1 MISIRTRMITAF
13 LGLLLPI
20 VLIFLFF
27 TQSQL
32 QESLVPETYEMHRSV
47 LQARAESVDAWI
59 HERIAELQV
68 LAMNETFL
76 EGNEAKMAA
85 TLTRYADHLS
95 DRYESLGIVDLDG
108 INKISNGLTID
119 ISTRPYFQKRLN
131 EPELSAVISNPIWS
145 LDRQN
150 PIVVILVPVEESGQV
165 SRYLSAAVDISSL
178 TELVS
183 KTQNPEGSWALLNQ
197 EGIVFA
203 HNLEAHPVFFSA
215 DELRSDREFEAEI
228 QRWTQSDQNF
238 YSASLEDYVVDFLP
252 IRGASEWTIVSY
264 YDKTRIL
271 SGITDFQ
278 SEMFIIGIAI
288 LFLGILMI
296 SPLADS
302 LSRPLIAFEAAT
314 KEVKVGKFDVEIP
327 PSNVQEIN
335 SLGQS
340 FRQLL
345 GRIESLIGEVEDK
358 ERRKRKAEL
367 QALQMQITP
376 HFLYNTLDTL
386 YYMSVEAGAKELSQ
400 GIRALTTLFRNGLNR
415 GKEWTTLAREI
426 DHVKSYL
433 WIQALRYEEKI
444 QYHIEVEAGV
454 ENCKL
459 PKLILQPIVE
469 NAIYHGIKEKD
480 GPGTIQI
487 RIQTDQDR
495 IRCEIQDTGIG
506 MAKEQ
511 LGILRAMIDTGVHLG
526 GGVGFYNVIE
536 RLRLVYGDAFQAH
549 VDSEPELG
557 TKVILWI
564 NKESIENDSNLFSG

>member
-1 MISIRTRMITAF
+1 MSSIRTRMITAF

-32 QESLVPETYEMHRSV
+32 QENLVPETYEMHRSV

-59 HERIAELQV
+59 HERIAELQI

-76 EGNEAKMAA
+76 QGDEAKMAA
-85 TLTRYADHLS
+85 SLTRYADHLS
-95 DRYESLGIVDLDG
+95 NRYESLGIVDSAG
-108 INKISNGLTID
+108 TNKISNGLTID
-119 ISTRPYFQKRLN
+119 ISTRAYFQKLKSN
-131 EPELSAVISNPIWS
+131 PDLDVVISNPIWS

-150 PIVVILVPVEESGQV
+150 PIVVILVPVEELGKTM
-165 SRYLSAAVDISSL
+165 RYLSAAVDISSL

-183 KTQNPEGSWALLNQ
+183 KTQNPEGSWALLNK

-203 HNLEAHPVFFSA
+203 HNLEDHAVFFSA
-215 DELRSDREFEAEI
+215 DTLRADREFESEI
-228 QRWTQSDQNF
+228 RRWTESGQAFQTV
-238 YSASLEDYVVDFLP
+238 SLEDYVVDFLP

-288 LFLGILMI
+288 LFLGILLI
-296 SPLADS
+296 SPMADS

-327 PSNVQEIN
+327 PSKVLEID

-386 YYMSVEAGAKELSQ
+386 YYMSIEAGAKELSQ

-426 DHVKSYL
+426 EHVKSYL
-433 WIQALRYEEKI
+433 WIQALRYEDKI
-444 QYHIEVEAGV
+444 QYEIDVEPGL
-454 ENCKL
+454 EICKV

-469 NAIYHGIKEKD
+469 NAIYHGIKEMD
-480 GPGTIQI
+480 GPGAIRI
-487 RIQTDQDR
+487 RIQTEAER
-495 IRCEIQDTGIG
+495 IRCEVQDTGIG
-506 MAKEQ
+506 MTAEKLE
-511 LGILRAMIDTGVHLG
+511 ILRAMIDTGVHLG

-536 RLRLVYGDAFQAH
+536 RLRLVYGEAFQAK
-549 VDSEPELG
+549 VMSEPEKG
-557 TKVILWI
+557 TKVTLWI
-564 NKESIENDSNLFSG
+564 EKECGNNDSNLFGG

>member
-1 MISIRTRMITAF
+1 MSSIRTRMITAF

-32 QESLVPETYEMHRSV
+32 QENLVPETYEMHRSV

-59 HERIAELQV
+59 HERIAELQI

-76 EGNEAKMAA
+76 EGDEAKMAA
-85 TLTRYADHLS
+85 SLARYADHLS
-95 DRYESLGIVDLDG
+95 DRYESLGIVDLAG
-108 INKISNGLTID
+108 TNKISNGLTID
-119 ISTRPYFQKRLN
+119 ISTREYFKKLKN
-131 EPELSAVISNPIWS
+131 NPELDVVISNPIWS

-150 PIVVILVPVEESGQV
+150 PIVVILVPVEELGKTT
-165 SRYLSAAVDISSL
+165 RYLSAAVDISSL

-183 KTQNPEGSWALLNQ
+183 KTQNPEGSWALLNK

-203 HNLEAHPVFFSA
+203 HNLEDHAVFFSSEA
-215 DELRSDREFEAEI
+215 LRADREFESEI
-228 QRWTQSDQNF
+228 RRWTESGQAFQTV
-238 YSASLEDYVVDFLP
+238 SLDDYVVDFLP

-271 SGITDFQ
+271 AGITDFQ

-288 LFLGILMI
+288 LFLGILLI

-327 PSNVQEIN
+327 PSKVLEID

-386 YYMSVEAGAKELSQ
+386 YYMSIEAGAKELSQ

-426 DHVKSYL
+426 EHVKSYL

-444 QYHIEVEAGV
+444 QYEIEVEPGV
-454 ENCKL
+454 ETCKV

-469 NAIYHGIKEKD
+469 NAIYHGIKEMD
-480 GPGTIQI
+480 GPGKISI
-487 RIQTDQDR
+487 RIHTEAER

-506 MAKEQ
+506 MTAEQ
-511 LGILRAMIDTGVHLG
+511 LELLRAMIDTGVHLG

-536 RLRLVYGDAFQAH
+536 RLRLVYGDGFQAK
-549 VDSEPELG
+549 VMSEPGKG
-557 TKVILWI
+557 TQVSLWI
-564 NKESIENDSNLFSG
+564 GKECESNDSNLFGG